1 MTLSQIIVTSR
12 YLKSG
17 TQKSKNKRRN
27 YTKYIATRETVEVRD
42 QNIMDRNDNAT
53 KNQEQLLN
61 DLLSDFPEAKKYLE
75 YEDYTVNPT
84 VENAS
89 ELISTIIERN
99 ADVIGNRQNFVGYM
113 AMRPGVQKRGSHG
126 LFNEKDEPIILDR
139 VANEIANHKGNVW
152 SHVISLRREDAIRL
166 GYDNSEAWRQLVMR
180 HISDIAKNQKIS
192 LCNLKW
198 YAAFHDTTHH
208 PHIHLLVYSENT
220 KEGFLTNEGINK
232 IRSAFAND
240 IFKDDLQSIYQ
251 EQTLSRDELKAVS
264 KTEFKSIV
272 RKVQQGG
279 FENPQ
284 LENLIRKLYSQLQN
298 VKGKKVYGY
307 LPQEVKETV
316 NSIFSE
322 LAKDDNIRQ
331 LYEKWCSLESLKY
344 KTYTQKEKE
353 LPPLVDN
360 KVFQPVRNMIIRTV
374 LDMNYPVIDVE
385 IEEPD
390 PTEQFE
396 NDDFYVD
403 ISPQFDESE
412 QSENDK
418 VTFSNNDDLTAEDFI
433 WSGEN
438 AVTVDVDDAPK
449 SKYYLK
455 WSSSYKEACKLIYN
469 KRSKLEDFQKA
480 EQLLLNESGAGNVLA
495 IQDLGKLYSTDKLG
509 EKDEKKSFSFYE
521 EAFQGFM
528 EIEPDSDFMF
538 PYEPKYKGQVM
549 KPVDM
554 RSYVWYRIGKMHC
567 YGLGTEQDYEKAF
580 EWFLKSAQ
588 EGNKFAQYSLANL
601 YYYGNG
607 VEKDLSQAFLWY
619 RKSSEQGQPYAPYA
633 VAQMYDKGE
642 YVSQSEETA
651 QRYYKVALSGFLEL
665 ESKGQADDNL
675 YYKLGAMYKKGLGT
689 EIDIP
694 KAIEY
699 FEKSAENMWSTYQL
713 GRLYLFGAEGVE
725 KDKEKAAQWLTKSAN
740 DGNEYAQNMLDD
752 MGHFENMLLRN
763 TVMGLFVN
771 LSRCIED
778 DYTQKYK
785 SVRRTVDS
793 RLRRMIRLKK
803 QDMGIKENF
812 TQSLD

>member
-251 EQTLSRDELKAVS
+251 EQTLSRNELKAVS

-307 LPQEVKETV
+307 LPAEVKKMV
-316 NSIFSE
+316 N
-322 LAKDDNIRQ
+322 
-331 LYEKWCSLESLKY
+331 
-344 KTYTQKEKE
+344 
-353 LPPLVDN
+353 
-360 KVFQPVRNMIIRTV
+360 
-374 LDMNYPVIDVE
+374 
-385 IEEPD
+385 
-390 PTEQFE
+390 
-396 NDDFYVD
+396 
-403 ISPQFDESE
+403 
-412 QSENDK
+412 
-418 VTFSNNDDLTAEDFI
+418 FI
-433 WSGEN
+433 
-438 AVTVDVDDAPK
+438 
-449 SKYYLK
+449 
-455 WSSSYKEACKLIYN
+455 
-469 KRSKLEDFQKA
+469 
-480 EQLLLNESGAGNVLA
+480 
-495 IQDLGKLYSTDKLG
+495 
-509 EKDEKKSFSFYE
+509 
-521 EAFQGFM
+521 
-528 EIEPDSDFMF
+528 
-538 PYEPKYKGQVM
+538 
-549 KPVDM
+549 
-554 RSYVWYRIGKMHC
+554 
-567 YGLGTEQDYEKAF
+567 
-580 EWFLKSAQ
+580 
-588 EGNKFAQYSLANL
+588 
-601 YYYGNG
+601 
-607 VEKDLSQAFLWY
+607 
-619 RKSSEQGQPYAPYA
+619 
-633 VAQMYDKGE
+633 VA
-642 YVSQSEETA
+642 
-651 QRYYKVALSGFLEL
+651 
-665 ESKGQADDNL
+665 
-675 YYKLGAMYKKGLGT
+675 
-689 EIDIP
+689 
-694 KAIEY
+694 
-699 FEKSAENMWSTYQL
+699 
-713 GRLYLFGAEGVE
+713 
-725 KDKEKAAQWLTKSAN
+725 
-740 DGNEYAQNMLDD
+740 
-752 MGHFENMLLRN
+752 
-763 TVMGLFVN
+763 
-771 LSRCIED
+771 
-778 DYTQKYK
+778 
-785 SVRRTVDS
+785 
-793 RLRRMIRLKK
+793 
-803 QDMGIKENF
+803 
-812 TQSLD
+812 

>member
-1 MTLSQIIVTSR
+1 M
-12 YLKSG
+12 Y
-17 TQKSKNKRRN
+17 KR
-27 YTKYIATRETVEVRD
+27 
-42 QNIMDRNDNAT
+42 Q
-53 KNQEQLLN
+53 
-61 DLLSDFPEAKKYLE
+61 
-75 YEDYTVNPT
+75 
-84 VENAS
+84 
-89 ELISTIIERN
+89 
-99 ADVIGNRQNFVGYM
+99 
-113 AMRPGVQKRGSHG
+113 
-126 LFNEKDEPIILDR
+126 
-139 VANEIANHKGNVW
+139 
-152 SHVISLRREDAIRL
+152 
-166 GYDNSEAWRQLVMR
+166 
-180 HISDIAKNQKIS
+180 
-192 LCNLKW
+192 KW

-264 KTEFKSIV
+264 KTEFESVV
-272 RKVQQGG
+272 RKIQQSD

-322 LAKDDNIRQ
+322 LANDDNIRQ

-385 IEEPD
+385 IEEPE
-390 PTEQFE
+390 PTEQFA

-403 ISPQFDESE
+403 ILLKFDESE

-418 VTFSNNDDLTAEDFI
+418 VTFSDNEELTAEEFTC
-433 WSGEN
+433 SNES
-438 AVTVDVDDAPK
+438 AVTVDIDDEPQ

-455 WSSSYKEACKLIYN
+455 WSTAYKEACKIIYN
-469 KRSKLEDFQKA
+469 KQSKLEDFQKA
-480 EQLLLNESGAGNVLA
+480 EQLLLNESRSGNVLA

-538 PYEPKYKGQVM
+538 PYEPKFDGQIM
-549 KPVDM
+549 KPVNM

-567 YGLGTEQDYEKAF
+567 YGLGTEQDYAQSF
-580 EWFLKSAQ
+580 EWFLKSAH

-607 VEKDLSQAFLWY
+607 VEKDLSQAFGGIANHLN
-619 RKSSEQGQPYAPYA
+619 R
-633 VAQMYDKGE
+633 
-642 YVSQSEETA
+642 VSLMLLMLSLRCTA
-651 QRYYKVALSGFLEL
+651 RA
-665 ESKGQADDNL
+665 
-675 YYKLGAMYKKGLGT
+675 
-689 EIDIP
+689 
-694 KAIEY
+694 
-699 FEKSAENMWSTYQL
+699 
-713 GRLYLFGAEGVE
+713 
-725 KDKEKAAQWLTKSAN
+725 
-740 DGNEYAQNMLDD
+740 
-752 MGHFENMLLRN
+752 NMLLKIKKPHRDITKRHCQDFLN
-763 TVMGLFVN
+763 
-771 LSRCIED
+771 SKAR
-778 DYTQKYK
+778 
-785 SVRRTVDS
+785 
-793 RLRRMIRLKK
+793 IRLMITYITNWALCIKTVLELRLIFLKPSNILKNPLKICGQLISSAGFIFSVQRNLKK
-803 QDMGIKENF
+803 IRKRLWSGS
-812 TQSLD
+812 QSPQMTEMSMLRICLTIWHSLKTLYLQIRSSLCSLISASVLKMTIHRSISRSDIQSTAD